1 MHFSIITAMQNRTA
15 ALVVLPSILGLLGL
29 GVVAQ
34 TTVPRQSPKAV
45 AERFCRMESD
55 GKHLTPD
62 GWREMTKLLISS
74 TAKPRLEEMAVI
86 KDFVVSD
93 PVIEGNEAKVIVQYT
108 TLGILDARNLTFGPR
123 GMDPEKITFE
133 RTLVLTGKYA
143 QVEPNGVV
151 KEMEG
156 PLEWRI
162 EGQAEPH
169 ISVQTAIRYL
179 QQLRTKTSNNTLKRS
194 ADESLV
200 ALQKLQ

>member
-1 MHFSIITAMQNRTA
+1 MYFSIMTVLKNRTA
-15 ALVVLPSILGLLGL
+15 ALAIVPGIFGLLGL
-29 GVVAQ
+29 AVFAQ
-34 TTVPRQSPKAV
+34 TVVPRQSPKEV

-55 GKHLTPD
+55 GKLLTPE
-62 GWREMTKLLISS
+62 GWREMTKLLVSS

-86 KDFVVSD
+86 KDFVVND
-93 PVIEGNEAKVIVQYT
+93 PVIEGNGAKVAVQYT

-123 GMDPEKITFE
+123 GMDPEKITLE

-143 QVEPNGVV
+143 HVEPNGTV
-151 KEMEG
+151 KEVEG

-179 QQLRTKTSNNTLKRS
+179 KQLRAKTSSNTLKKS
-194 ADESLV
+194 ADESL
-200 ALQKLQ
+200 ADLQRLQ